1 MKGKTLYIISIIV
14 IAMPWL
20 FLLEAI
26 PISYS
31 QISTVAEVTIE
42 GIMFIALFIVVILLR
57 KELKRLKPA
66 GAEAKEADHNSGV
79 RSKKG
84 GQESRVIPR
93 ILFVLASLTL
103 FLIGLVLVLIAV
115 SFSL

>member
-1 MKGKTLYIISIIV
+1 MKGKILYIISIIA

-20 FLLEAI
+20 FLLEFI

-31 QISTVAEVTIE
+31 QISIAAEVTTE
-42 GIMFIALFIVVILLR
+42 VVMFAALLGIVILLR
-57 KELKRLKPA
+57 KELKRLKA
-66 GAEAKEADHNSGV
+66 AGNEVKGAEK
-79 RSKKG
+79 
-84 GQESRVIPR
+84 VIPR

-103 FLIGLVLVLIAV
+103 FLIGLVLVLIAI